1 VSKSSGDN
9 MFSLFRLR
17 RSRGPVDLIDGM
29 AGVRLGERLLQAG
42 VGHPKAFAILAGKAG
57 LTGRACAVV
66 DEPAAARQLEAAAA
80 AEGVFVEVA
89 VAHGGLWPY
98 PAGSFDVGLLDG
110 NALLAAGSP
119 DSSQRLRDMLQALR
133 QGGRVL
139 VVYAAGRGLAARFR
153 FLSSSA
159 TSERRG
165 QALAVALQTT
175 GFRPVRVLA
184 QREGMLF
191 VEGFRPGSGTV
202 I

>member
-1 VSKSSGDN
+1 
-9 MFSLFRLR
+9 MFSLFRLSR
-17 RSRGPVDLIDGM
+17 ARGPVDLIDGM

-42 VGHPKAFAILAGKAG
+42 VGDPRAFAILAGKAG

-66 DEPAAARQLEAAAA
+66 DGPAAARQLEAAAA

-89 VAHGGLWPY
+89 IAQGGFWPY
-98 PAGSFDVGLLDG
+98 DAGSFDVGLLDG

-119 DSSQRLRDMLQALR
+119 ESGQRVRDMLRALR
-133 QGGRVL
+133 LGGRVL
-139 VVYAAGRGLAARFR
+139 IVYATSRGIAARLGFP
-153 FLSSSA
+153 SSSA
-159 TSERRG
+159 SSAGRG
-165 QALAVALQTT
+165 QALATALHTA